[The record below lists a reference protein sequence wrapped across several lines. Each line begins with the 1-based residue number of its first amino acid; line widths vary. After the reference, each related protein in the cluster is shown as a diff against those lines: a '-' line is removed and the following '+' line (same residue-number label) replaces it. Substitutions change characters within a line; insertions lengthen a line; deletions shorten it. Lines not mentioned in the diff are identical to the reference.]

1 MELSRDATVVLM
13 GPTLPWLA
21 EFADFGINYLAGVT
35 VSDPTAL
42 RQTFAEGGW
51 VRIFETAVQ
60 YHLLSLG

>member
-1 MELSRDATVVLM
+1 M
-13 GPTLPWLA
+13 GPTLPWLG
-21 EFADFGINYLAGVT
+21 ELADFGINYLAGVT